1 MSDRYSTAGKRY
13 STDGL
18 IGCLQAYR
26 GFQRDCFSKEEID
39 AIIARLRAADAL
51 CAAAG
56 DLENLAKQLM
66 KETEESYNED
76 AELADI
82 RKAIAEY
89 EEG

>member
-1 MSDRYSTAGKRY
+1 MSERYATAEELARE
-13 STDGL
+13 L
-18 IGCLQAYR
+18 ER
-26 GFQRDCFSKEEID
+26 GTKTVVITAELYD

>member
-1 MSDRYSTAGKRY
+1 MSDRYSTVGKRY

-51 CAAAG
+51 CSAAK
-56 DLENLAKQLM
+56 DLENLAKHM
-66 KETEESYNED
+66 MMEVEEPYDETELY
-76 AELADI
+76 DI
-82 RKAIAEY
+82 RKAIADY
-89 EEG
+89 EEAT

>member
-1 MSDRYSTAGKRY
+1 MSDKYT
-13 STDGL
+13 TDGL
-18 IGCLQAYR
+18 IGCLEAYR
-26 GFQRDCFSKEEID
+26 TFQRDMFTKEEID
-39 AIIARLRAADAL
+39 AIIARLRAGDAL

>member
-39 AIIARLRAADAL
+39 AIIARLRAGDAL
-51 CAAAG
+51 YEAIILDYMVRVSPG
-56 DLENLAKQLM
+56 V
-66 KETEESYNED
+66 SHY
-76 AELADI
+76 DI
-82 RKAIAEY
+82 MPKKLRKAIADY
-89 EEG
+89 EEAT